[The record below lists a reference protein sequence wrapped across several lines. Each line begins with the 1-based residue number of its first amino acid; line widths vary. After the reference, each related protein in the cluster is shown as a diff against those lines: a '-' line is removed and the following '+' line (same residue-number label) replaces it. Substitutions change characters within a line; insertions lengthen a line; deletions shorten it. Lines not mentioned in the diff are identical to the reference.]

1 MLTEYRDYATAPTSV
16 LDNGLSKLWFRKL
29 LKFPARPL
37 MYWAKP
43 PGKRVPLSDVITLQ
57 YLIAA
62 CSHSESGLSVN

>member
-29 LKFPARPL
+29 LKFLAWRL
-37 MYWAKP
+37 IYWAKV
-43 PGKRVPLSDVITLQ
+43 PGNRVPLSDVITLQ

-62 CSHSESGLSVN
+62 FSHSESRLSVN